1 VEGAFEESDH
11 AERMKDE
18 GGGMKGK
25 DARQVFRDFILRPSC
40 FILFFALAL
49 CSRAGGVA
57 DEKSWRVWLEPK
69 SSRAPVTLP
78 IAGAERTVLCAGFL
92 EEDGLRPLTRAE
104 QAAMGIGMDR
114 FAVRALE
121 NANSDLKGLQ
131 PRYERNRKRVI
142 EYAELQSDRPIV
154 TSAVLG
160 LKFRQLFKDTLGEKV
175 LVAVPNR
182 FTAFV
187 FPALASR
194 YEDYGPMV
202 RAALGTTAWP
212 VSIEVFEVSAAG
224 VRCVGRYAEP

>member
-1 VEGAFEESDH
+1 
-11 AERMKDE
+11 
-18 GGGMKGK
+18 
-25 DARQVFRDFILRPSC
+25 
-40 FILFFALAL
+40 
-49 CSRAGGVA
+49 
-57 DEKSWRVWLEPK
+57 
-69 SSRAPVTLP
+69 
-78 IAGAERTVLCAGFL
+78 
-92 EEDGLRPLTRAE
+92 
-104 QAAMGIGMDR
+104 
-114 FAVRALE
+114 
-121 NANSDLKGLQ
+121 
-131 PRYERNRKRVI
+131 VI

>member
-1 VEGAFEESDH
+1 
-11 AERMKDE
+11 MKR
-18 GGGMKGK
+18 K
-25 DARQVFRDFILRPSC
+25 DARRRGRGFILHPSS

-49 CSRAGGVA
+49 FSHAGGAA

-92 EEDGLRPLTRAE
+92 EEDGLRALTKAE
-104 QAAMGIGMDR
+104 LAAMGIGMDR
-114 FAVRALE
+114 FAGRARE
-121 NANSDLKGLQ
+121 NAHADLAGLR
-131 PRYERNRKRVI
+131 PRYERNRQRVI
-142 EYAELQSDRPIV
+142 EYAELQSTKPIV

-160 LKFRQLFKDTLGEKV
+160 PKFLQLFKDTLGEKV

-194 YEDYGPMV
+194 YEEYGPMV

-212 VSIEVFEVSAAG
+212 VSVEVFEVSTAG

>member
-1 VEGAFEESDH
+1 
-11 AERMKDE
+11 
-18 GGGMKGK
+18 MKGK
-25 DARQVFRDFILRPSC
+25 DARRVFRAFILHPSS
-40 FILFFALAL
+40 FILFFAFAL
-49 CSRAGGVA
+49 FAHAGGAA
-57 DEKSWRVWLEPK
+57 DERTWRVWLEPK

-92 EEDGLRPLTRAE
+92 EEDGLRALTRAE
-104 QAAMGIGMDR
+104 LAAMGIGMDR
-114 FAVRALE
+114 FAGRARE
-121 NANSDLKGLQ
+121 NAAADLAGLK
-131 PRYERNRKRVI
+131 PRYERNRNKVI
-142 EYAELQSDRPIV
+142 EYAELQSTRPVV

-160 LKFRQLFKDTLGEKV
+160 PKFLALFQDTLGEKL

-212 VSIEVFEVSAAG
+212 VSVEVFEVSATG